1 MGFRMT
7 EVAYVFPGQASQRTG
22 MGGDLYHDYTA
33 AREVFDKADESLGYS
48 ISRICFD
55 GLEEELRSTINAQP
69 ALLITSY
76 ACLQAVGDG
85 SVGGLPEPKMV
96 AGHSLGEYTALVAA
110 GVIDFSTAV
119 YLARERGRLM
129 HEAGIMQP
137 GGMVAIIGFDQE
149 PMTRVCAETGTWL
162 ANINS
167 PKQLIISGARE
178 NLERAAE
185 LARERGARRT
195 IPLAV
200 SGAFHTPLMQ
210 HARDGMSEIL
220 SGLSFQDPVIPV
232 VANTTAM
239 PMTTAEQVKTELLDQ
254 LCNGVKWQS
263 SVEYMI
269 ASGIS
274 TFIEIGPGEVLS
286 GLIKRINSD
295 VSTINISDSESVNKY
310 TSR

>member
-1 MGFRMT
+1 MT
-7 EVAYVFPGQASQRTG
+7 EVAYVFPGQASQKTG
-22 MGGDLYHDYTA
+22 MGSDLYHEYPA
-33 AREVFDKADESLGYS
+33 AREVFDRADEVLGYS
-48 ISRICFD
+48 ISRLCFD
-55 GLEEELRSTINAQP
+55 GPEEELRSTINAQP
-69 ALLITSY
+69 ALLTTSY

-85 SVGGLPEPKMV
+85 SVGRMPKAKMV

-149 PMTRVCAETGTWL
+149 PLARVCEETGTWL

-167 PKQLIISGARE
+167 PKQLIVSGARE

-200 SGAFHTPLMQ
+200 SGAFHTPLMR

-220 SGLSFQDPVIPV
+220 SRVSFQDPVIPV
-232 VANTTAM
+232 VANTTAT
-239 PMTTAEQVKTELLDQ
+239 PMTTAEQVKTELLEQ
-254 LCNGVKWQS
+254 LCNGVDWQRS
-263 SVEYMI
+263 IEYMI

-286 GLIKRINSD
+286 GLIRRINGD
-295 VSTINISDSESVNKY
+295 VSTINISDGESVNKY
-310 TSR
+310 TGR